1 MRQLDPILRAKAW
14 RPLRYALASALI
26 ASLLVGASDASARDI
41 PNTDLATETIEMS
54 DGVKLAAEV
63 LLPEQGKKFPVLVN
77 MTPYGPATYFST
89 YLGNGYAHVNVDIRG
104 TGGSG
109 GAICLFCDREQ
120 QDVYEVVEWAARQPW
135 SNGKIGMYGGSYQGI
150 TPLIG
155 SSKQPPH
162 LEAIIPAVT
171 YADAYRDIVWHN
183 GIFNLNFVAQ
193 WFALQTTLSM
203 TGTSPTTDIPARS
216 QQRIVAE
223 SRLLPWDGPFYKER
237 SINTKYDKIKVP
249 VLHVGAWFDGFSR
262 GTLDNFNG
270 VASRYNRLM
279 MAPCTHK
286 GCGAPFDAGS
296 EYTGNSEPPGPSD
309 PYLAWFDHFLKGK
322 DNGIEDG
329 PPVLYY
335 DLGTK
340 KWESDQ
346 AWPPRASR
354 LETFFLSGS
363 PSGSNA
369 GANDGTLSSKP
380 VDQYDDIEDHYVY
393 DPTVGTSETFSKW
406 GTVAATPHLRID
418 QRPDDARSLAYTTP
432 VMKQP
437 LSLAGPMEL
446 NFWGATTA
454 EDTDWIVKVSDVAPD
469 GTSKLISSGYVRAS
483 HRRWD
488 PKRSRPGR
496 PWLPNSKPAV
506 VPAGKP
512 LEYRIDIWDI
522 AHTVLK
528 GHRLRIA
535 VSSSDT
541 PNHEGLPEPAVNYLF
556 HSRDYPSKLL
566 VTVR

>member
-1 MRQLDPILRAKAW
+1 MRPFKHAV
-14 RPLRYALASALI
+14 ALI
-26 ASLLVGASDASARDI
+26 AVASLFVGAAGTPAQAIDDDA
-41 PNTDLATETIEMS
+41 TTTIKMS
-54 DGVKLAAEV
+54 DGVELAAEI
-63 LLPEQGKKFPVLVN
+63 LLPEEGPGKGKKFPVLVN

-203 TGTSPTTDIPARS
+203 TGTSPTTDIPARA

-237 SINTKYDKIKVP
+237 SINTKYDKIEVP

-270 VASRYNRLM
+270 VASKHNRLM

-286 GCGAPFDAGS
+286 GCGAPFDPAS
-296 EYTGNSEPPGPSD
+296 EYTGNSEPPGPAD

-335 DLGTK
+335 DLGTQ

-363 PSGSNA
+363 SSGSNA

-380 VDQYDDIEDHYVY
+380 VDEYDDIEDHYVY
-393 DPTVGTSETFSKW
+393 DPTVGAAETFSKW

-432 VMKQP
+432 AMKKP

-488 PKRSRPGR
+488 PKKSRPGR
-496 PWLPNSKPAV
+496 PWLPNTKPAV

-535 VSSSDT
+535 VSSSDS

-556 HSRDYPSKLL
+556 HSRDFPSKLL